1 MLQAPLA
8 RGMISGLLS
17 PDGFVPDDR
26 ERRQSGT

>member
-8 RGMISGLLS
+8 RGTIGGLLG
-17 PDGFVPDDR
+17 PDGFVPDDT